1 MLFLRSSIFLILI
14 LFFISPLNPMTLENV
29 MGANPLSEESLQ
41 AIMDKM
47 DEAVQKRDPS
57 GIVLFMTPDIL
68 IEVILKSEQGTEEL
82 RMTREQYRQSLAQA
96 FQAVDDYS
104 FSRAILNIDI
114 ESDRLR
120 ATVITHISEKITL
133 QGMILRTETREIAK
147 FEVIEDKIWITSLE
161 AFSKVEQD
169 QLFEL

>member
-1 MLFLRSSIFLILI
+1 MLFLKPFIFLILI
-14 LFFISPLNPMTLENV
+14 LFLIFPLNPLTIEKV
-29 MGANPLSEESLQ
+29 MGAYPLSEKSLH

-57 GIVLFMTPDIL
+57 GMVLFMTPDIL
-68 IEVILKSEQGTEEL
+68 IEVIVKSEQGTEEL
-82 RMTREQYRQSLAQA
+82 RMTREQYRQHLAQA

-104 FSRAILNIDI
+104 FSRTILNINI
-114 ESDRLR
+114 ESDRLH

-133 QGMILRTETREIAK
+133 HGMILHTETREIAK

-161 AFSKVEQD
+161 AYTKVEQD
-169 QLFEL
+169 PLFEL